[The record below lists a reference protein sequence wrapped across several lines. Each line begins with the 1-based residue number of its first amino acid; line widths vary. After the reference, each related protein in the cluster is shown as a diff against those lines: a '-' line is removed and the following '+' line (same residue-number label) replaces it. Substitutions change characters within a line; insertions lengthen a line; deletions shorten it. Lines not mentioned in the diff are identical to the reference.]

1 MSSEV
6 TSYLRQHQKTI
17 APLHKDY
24 SLRFWD
30 LSLAGNNREFEKA
43 LVESKERYLKVYNNR
58 EEFRQLREWKHAH
71 LQLDEFDGRLLK
83 VVHDAFL
90 PNQIDE
96 HVLREIVER
105 ET

>member
-1 MSSEV
+1 MSAEV

-17 APLHKDY
+17 EPLHKDY

-58 EEFRQLREWKHAH
+58 EEFRQLREWNTSVAEYA
-71 LQLDEFDGRLLK
+71 LVR
-83 VVHDAFL
+83 ARAASTL
-90 PNQIDE
+90 PA
-96 HVLREIVER
+96 
-105 ET
+105 